1 MAERWAIVGG
11 GMLGLTSALLLS
23 DAGHDVTV
31 FEAQPSFGG
40 LAAAWSIGD
49 VTWDRHYHVT
59 LASDT
64 AVLGLLDRLD
74 LGDEMRWVE
83 TKTGSYADGALHSIS
98 NSVEFLR
105 YPALRMTDKAR
116 LAATILYGARVR
128 DWRRLEQVSAEDW
141 LRRWSGDRTFDRFW
155 LPLLR
160 AKLSENYDR
169 ASAAFIWA
177 TIQRLY
183 AARNSGMKREQFGYV
198 SGGYARILERF
209 AAVLSERGVD
219 LRAATPVTSVAR
231 ATTPAVTLADGDTET
246 FDRIIVAG
254 ASPAAARLITDLPV
268 ADRERLASVP
278 YQGIVC
284 ASVLLRSPLSP
295 YYLTYITD
303 PAPFTAVVEMSAFV
317 DPDQLGGHGL
327 VYLPKYVD
335 PADPIF
341 DRSDDSIRSEF
352 LAGLRHIHP
361 SVTDDEILAFEV
373 SRVRRVFPIP
383 TIGYSEHVPPFDSG
397 VPGIFVLSSA
407 QIVNGTLNVNETV
420 QLAHRGITAITTAA
434 RTGVKP

>member
-23 DAGHDVTV
+23 DRGHDVTV
-31 FEAQPSFGG
+31 YETQPSFGG

-49 VTWDRHYHVT
+49 VIWDRHYHVT
-59 LASDT
+59 LASDS

-74 LGDEMRWVE
+74 LGDEINWVE

-98 NSVEFLR
+98 NSVEFFR
-105 YPALRMTDKAR
+105 YPVLRLTDKAR
-116 LAATILYGARVR
+116 LAATILYGARVQN
-128 DWRRLEQVSAEDW
+128 WRKLEQVSVEDW
-141 LRRWSGDRTFDRFW
+141 LRRWSGDRTFERFW

-160 AKLSENYDR
+160 AKLSDNYER

-183 AARNSGMKREQFGYV
+183 AARNSGMNREQFGYV
-198 SGGYARILERF
+198 SGGYARVLDRF
-209 AAVLSERGVD
+209 ATVLSERGVD

-231 ATTPAVTLADGDTET
+231 AGTPVVTLADGDTEE
-246 FDRIIVAG
+246 FARVIVAG
-254 ASPAAARLITDLPV
+254 ASPAAARLIADLPA

-284 ASVLLRSPLSP
+284 ASVLLRRPLSP

-335 PADPIF
+335 PGDPIF
-341 DRSDDSIRSEF
+341 DRSDESIRTEF

-361 SVTDDEILAFEV
+361 SVTDDDVLAFEV

-383 TIGYSEHVPPFDSG
+383 TIGYSQRVPRFDSG

-420 QLAHRGITAITTAA
+420 QLAHRGITAITAAASTA
-434 RTGVKP
+434 VEP

>member
-1 MAERWAIVGG
+1 MPERWAVVGG

-23 DAGHDVTV
+23 DLGHDVTV
-31 FEAQPSFGG
+31 YEAQPTFGG
-40 LAAAWSIGD
+40 LAAAWRIGD

-59 LASDT
+59 LASDR
-64 AVLGLLDRLD
+64 ALLGILDRLD
-74 LGDEMRWVE
+74 LRNELRWVE

-98 NSVEFLR
+98 DSVEFLR
-105 YPALRMTDKAR
+105 YPALRLADKAR
-116 LAATILYGARVR
+116 LAATILYGARVQN
-128 DWRRLEQVSAEDW
+128 WRKLEQVSVEDW

-183 AARNSGMKREQFGYV
+183 AARRSGMKREQFGYV
-198 SGGYARILERF
+198 SGGYARVLERF
-209 AAVLSERGVD
+209 AEVLTERGVD
-219 LRAATPVTSVAR
+219 LRPASPVASVAR
-231 ATTPAVTLADGDTET
+231 EEMPVVALADGSTVS
-246 FDRIIVAG
+246 FDNVIVAA
-254 ASPAAARLITDLPV
+254 ASPVAARLIAGLPGPSH
-268 ADRERLASVP
+268 ERLMSVP

-284 ASVLLRSPLSP
+284 ASVLLRHPLSP

-303 PAPFTAVVEMSAFV
+303 PAPFTAVVEMSALV
-317 DPDQLGGHGL
+317 DPAELDGHAL

-341 DRSDDSIRSEF
+341 DRNDDEIRAEF
-352 LAGLRHIHP
+352 LPGLRRVHP
-361 SVTDDEILAFEV
+361 GLRDDDILAFEV

-383 TIGYSEHVPPFDSG
+383 TIGYSDRVPGFASG
-397 VPGIFVLSSA
+397 VPGIHVLSSA

-420 QLAHRGITAITTAA
+420 QLAHRGIAAITAA
-434 RTGVKP
+434 PRPAVKP